1 MKVPGSEAADRGAV
15 ASASFLDGLA
25 PAPAGAAC
33 IDTPRPG
40 GADAADAADAA
51 LAGQGAGEVR
61 LEGDTDAAA
70 EALLNEALMMT
81 ALGAADDEGPEPV
94 E

>member
-1 MKVPGSEAADRGAV
+1 M
-15 ASASFLDGLA
+15 
-25 PAPAGAAC
+25 
-33 IDTPRPG
+33 
-40 GADAADAADAA
+40 
-51 LAGQGAGEVR
+51 
-61 LEGDTDAAA
+61 EGDTDAAA

>member
-1 MKVPGSEAADRGAV
+1 MPTFCLIQLSIKLAMAAA
-15 ASASFLDGLA
+15 A
-25 PAPAGAAC
+25 AAC
-33 IDTPRPG
+33 VDTPRPG
-40 GADAADAADAA
+40 GADEADAADAA
-51 LAGQGAGEVR
+51 LAEQGAGEVR
-61 LEGDTDAAA
+61 LAGDTDAAA

>member
-1 MKVPGSEAADRGAV
+1 MAP
-15 ASASFLDGLA
+15 ASFLDGVA

-51 LAGQGAGEVR
+51 LAGQGAGDEVR

>member
-1 MKVPGSEAADRGAV
+1 MANQAQGFTASVSSAEVAV
-15 ASASFLDGLA
+15 QPPPVMYHL
-25 PAPAGAAC
+25 
-33 IDTPRPG
+33 RP
-40 GADAADAADAA
+40 A
-51 LAGQGAGEVR
+51 LALHHRHAKEERIEEQ
-61 LEGDTDAAA
+61 AA